1 MLRTDPKI
9 APSTLS
15 ILKPGLPG
23 NALISVYDKSGLD
36 KLAWIFSKLK
46 VKMLASGGTA
56 EAVRKLGLNIVDV
69 SDYTGVKEMPGG
81 LVKTLHP
88 KIHAAILG
96 DWRDPAQKE
105 YLEANGVEP
114 LDFVIVNLYPFHEAV
129 KRDPKDFKGAVD
141 NIDIGG
147 VALIRAAGKGA
158 LLNQRVVPVT
168 HPSQYEAFVNELEKK
183 GYVGGGL
190 RQRLAKEA
198 FVVTAEYDRAI
209 RDYLAGQ
216 DH

>member
-1 MLRTDPKI
+1 L
-9 APSTLS
+9 L
-15 ILKPGLPG
+15 G
-23 NALISVYDKSGLD
+23 NALISVYDKTGLD
-36 KLAWIFSKLK
+36 RLTWIFSKLH

-56 EAVRKLGLNIVDV
+56 ESIRKIGMKVVDV
-69 SDYTGVKEMPGG
+69 SEYTGVKEMPGG

-96 DWRDPAQKE
+96 DWRDPVQKE

-114 LDFVIVNLYPFHEAV
+114 LDFVVVNLYPFQEVVKKEPGNV
-129 KRDPKDFKGAVD
+129 KRAVD

-168 HPSQYEAFVNELEKK
+168 NPDQYEELVKELERK
-183 GYVGGGL
+183 GYVGNEL
-190 RQRLAKEA
+190 RQRLANEA
-198 FVVTAEYDRAI
+198 FRVTAEYDHAI
-209 RDYLAGQ
+209 RDYLMG
-216 DH
+216 HNL